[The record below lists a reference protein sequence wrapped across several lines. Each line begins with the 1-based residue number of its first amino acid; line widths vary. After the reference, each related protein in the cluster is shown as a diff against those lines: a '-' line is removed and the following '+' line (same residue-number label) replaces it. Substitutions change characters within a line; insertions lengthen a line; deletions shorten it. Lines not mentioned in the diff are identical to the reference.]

1 MGAGRF
7 APTPSGD
14 LHLGNLRTALLA
26 YNAARSTGRSFRMRV
41 EDLDQQRCS
50 AEVAERQLADLS
62 LIHI

>member
-26 YNAARSTGRSFRMRV
+26 YDAARSTGRSFRMRV
-41 EDLDQQRCS
+41 EDLDQQ
-50 AEVAERQLADLS
+50 LS